1 MSKANKKANPF
12 NALTVDSSVNCGGCN
27 ASQGC
32 KGLVPGFTWEIDAE
46 NETLTVTPD
55 NDLPAGD
62 SLAKN
67 QIYVRQSSMNDW
79 LTDEQANDD
88 PFVID
93 LTQFDSQKDLQVR
106 LRVVTEA
113 GCIDYVDTII
123 AAGWGQGNDSGY
135 GDWELY
141 PPY

>member
-1 MSKANKKANPF
+1 MKANRKANPF
-12 NALTVDSSVNCGGCN
+12 NALTVDSSVNCGGCT
-27 ASQGC
+27 ASGC
-32 KGLVPGFTWEIDAE
+32 KDLVPGFTWEIDSE
-46 NETLTVTPD
+46 NETLTVTP
-55 NDLPAGD
+55 NHTLPAGD

-79 LTDEQANDD
+79 LTDDETTND
-88 PFVID
+88 PFTID

-123 AAGWGQGNDSGY
+123 AAGWGQGNASGY